1 MIADFQTRLDAV
13 NQTILTPLVRKVL
26 ADERAEVLDWNCQP
40 IGGGLAQAL
49 GASFGLFRF
58 RGAAASHERSYS
70 WSLVLKALGA
80 NLEPG
85 NNEPT
90 KWDYW
95 KREILVYQ
103 SNLLANLQGNLV
115 VPNCYAVVEYP
126 GEEYWIWLE
135 DIAEDGATIWPLE
148 RYGLAARHLG
158 QFNGAYLTGHS
169 LPDMPWLSA
178 GRVRDWLAWGEP
190 TLKNLYEVSQHSLAQ
205 RWLAGDSVERIMT
218 LWSERETFL
227 KALDQL
233 PRCFCHHDAFR
244 RNLMA
249 RRHKDGSEQTVALD
263 WAIAGIGVIGEEV
276 GTMTAVSLQFL
287 EVEITRAAE
296 LDAMVFNNYIE
307 GLRDA
312 GWQGDERL
320 ARFGYAAT
328 AALFVGVGAVGVWLP
343 ALLDEKVLKMIEKG
357 LGHPVEHIVAQF
369 AELQRTLLNL
379 GDEARTLLAVVDPQ
393 LSR

>member
-1 MIADFQTRLDAV
+1 MSVTTDFQTRLNAV
-13 NQTILTPLVRKVL
+13 NQTILTPLVRQAL

-40 IGGGLAQAL
+40 IHGGSSQAL
-49 GASFGLFRF
+49 GDSFGLFRF
-58 RGAAASHERSYS
+58 RGAAASQERSYS

-80 NLEPG
+80 SLERG

-90 KWDYW
+90 KWNYW

-115 VPNCYAVVEYP
+115 APTCYAVVEYP

-135 DIAEDGATIWPLE
+135 DIAEDGDAIWPLE

-169 LPDMPWLSA
+169 LPDMPWLST
-178 GRVRDWLAWGEP
+178 GRVREWLARGEP
-190 TLKNLYEVSQHSLAQ
+190 VLNNLHEMSQHPLAQ
-205 RWLAGDSVERIMT
+205 RWLTGDSVKRVMT
-218 LWSERETFL
+218 LWSEREMFL
-227 KALDQL
+227 RALDKL

-244 RNLMA
+244 RNLIA
-249 RRHKDGSEQTVALD
+249 RRHKDGREQTVALD

-276 GTMTAVSLQFL
+276 GTMTTVSLRFL
-287 EVEITRAAE
+287 EVESTRAAE
-296 LDAMVFNNYIE
+296 LDAMIFNNYIE

-320 ARFGYAAT
+320 VRFGYAAT
-328 AALFVGVGAVGVWLP
+328 TALCVGVGAVGLWLP
-343 ALLDEKVLKMIEKG
+343 AMLDEKDLKMIEKG
-357 LGHPVEHIVAQF
+357 LGHPIERIVTQF
-369 AELQRTLLNL
+369 AELQGYLLDL
-379 GDEARTLLAVVDPQ
+379 GDEARTLLAVVDPH
-393 LSR
+393 